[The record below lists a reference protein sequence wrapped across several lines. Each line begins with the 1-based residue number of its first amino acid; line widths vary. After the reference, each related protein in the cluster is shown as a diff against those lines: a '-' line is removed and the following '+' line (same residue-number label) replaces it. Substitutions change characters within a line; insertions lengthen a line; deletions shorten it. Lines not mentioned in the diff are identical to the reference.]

1 MDGYVLRTE
10 KKKEQILKTTF
21 DLLCTYGAKKMSIS
35 EVAKKANVSPVT
47 IYNYFESKDQLI
59 RSTLFFIMEKK
70 IALYETVLSQ
80 DIPFHEKMK
89 RIMIDQ
95 EETAENIQVNL
106 LQSHLED
113 VVIQAYLEEFYQKKT
128 IPFFTKL
135 VDEGKKEGN
144 IHPNISLESILFYIQ
159 MFKEALAKPG
169 FFAQSNS
176 SMLRD
181 LDHLLYYGL
190 IGKPQTEKKL

>member
-1 MDGYVLRTE
+1 MDGYFLRTE
-10 KKKEQILKTTF
+10 KKKEQILMTTF
-21 DLLCTYGAKKMSIS
+21 DLLCTYGAKKMSIA

-70 IALYETVLSQ
+70 IEIYETVLSQ

-95 EETAENIQVNL
+95 EETAENIQINS
-106 LQSHLED
+106 LQSHLDD
-113 VVIQAYLEEFYQKKT
+113 VVIKAYMEEFYQKKT
-128 IPFFTKL
+128 LPFFIKL
-135 VDEGKKEGN
+135 VEEGKKEGS
-144 IHPNISLESILFYIQ
+144 IHPDISLESILFYIQ
-159 MFKEALAKPG
+159 MFKEAFAKPG
-169 FFAQSNS
+169 FFAQTNP

-181 LDHLLYYGL
+181 LDHLLYFGL
-190 IGKPQTEKKL
+190 IGQLQIDTN

>member
-1 MDGYVLRTE
+1 MDGYLLRTE
-10 KKKEQILKTTF
+10 KKKEQIVRTTF

-59 RSTLFFIMEKK
+59 RSTLFYIMENR
-70 IALYETVLSQ
+70 IAEYETILSQ

-89 RIMIDQ
+89 KIMIDQ
-95 EETAENIQVNL
+95 EETAENLKINL
-106 LQSHLED
+106 LQSHLDD
-113 VVIQAYLEEFYQKKT
+113 VTMKAHMDEFYRKRT
-128 IPFFTKL
+128 LPFFKKL
-135 VDEGKKEGN
+135 VEEGKKEGS
-144 IHPNISLESILFYIQ
+144 IHPDISLESIIFYIQ

-169 FFAQSNS
+169 FFQHTNS

-190 IGKPQTEKKL
+190 VGKSEMDN

>member
-1 MDGYVLRTE
+1 MDGYILRTE
-10 KKKEQILKTTF
+10 KKKEQILRTAF
-21 DLLCTYGAKKMSIS
+21 DLLCTYGAKKMSIA

-59 RSTLFFIMEKK
+59 RSTLFFIMENR
-70 IALYETVLSQ
+70 IAAYEAILSQ

-89 RIMIDQ
+89 KIMIDQ

-106 LQSHLED
+106 LQSHLDD
-113 VVIQAYLEEFYQKKT
+113 VVIKTYIEEFYQTKT
-128 IPFFTKL
+128 MPFFTKL
-135 VDEGKKEGN
+135 VKEGKEEGC
-144 IHPNISLESILFYIQ
+144 IHSDISLESILFYIH

-169 FFAQSNS
+169 FFAQTNP

-190 IGKPQTEKKL
+190 IGTPNR

>member
-1 MDGYVLRTE
+1 MDGYFLRTE
-10 KKKEQILKTTF
+10 KKKEQILMTTF
-21 DLLCTYGAKKMSIS
+21 DLLCTYGAKKMRIA

-70 IALYETVLSQ
+70 IGIYETVLSQ

-89 RIMIDQ
+89 RIMVDQ
-95 EETAENIQVNL
+95 EETAENIQINS
-106 LQSHLED
+106 LQSHLDD
-113 VVIQAYLEEFYQKKT
+113 VVIQPYREEFFRKKT
-128 IPFFTKL
+128 VPFFTKL
-135 VDEGKKEGN
+135 VDEGKKEGY
-144 IHPNISLESILFYIQ
+144 IHPDISLESILFYIQ

-169 FFAQSNS
+169 FFAQNNP

-181 LDHLLYYGL
+181 LDHLFYYGL
-190 IGKPQTEKKL
+190 IGKPQTEK

>member
-1 MDGYVLRTE
+1 MDGYILRTE
-10 KKKEQILKTTF
+10 KKKEQILRTAF
-21 DLLCTYGAKKMSIS
+21 DLLCNYGAKKMSIA

-59 RSTLFFIMEKK
+59 RSTLFFIMENR
-70 IALYETVLSQ
+70 IAEYETILSQ
-80 DIPFHEKMK
+80 DIPFHKKMK

-95 EETAENIQVNL
+95 EETAKNIQINS
-106 LQSHLED
+106 LQSHLD
-113 VVIQAYLEEFYQKKT
+113 NVVVKAFMEEFYQKKT
-128 IPFFTKL
+128 RPFFTKL
-135 VDEGKKEGN
+135 VNEGKKEGS
-144 IHPNISLESILFYIQ
+144 IHPDVSLESILFYIH

-169 FFAQSNS
+169 FFAQTNP

-190 IGKPQTEKKL
+190 IGRPQTEK